1 MESFTLFSHSAPQTL
16 AATCIS
22 SRQVN
27 GKKSSGTLNSSG
39 VSVYDTDSKHSS
51 NKYPTIKFEIDKP
64 HPYTQSFPSTFHCFN
79 FKYELSAKDYYT
91 FLKAYKIKVKTSHN
105 RKKVIWAKR
114 KTSKNCVGRRRL

>member
-51 NKYPTIKFEIDKP
+51 NKYPTIKFKIDKP
-64 HPYTQSFPSTFHCFN
+64 HPYTQSFPSAFHCFN
-79 FKYELSAKDYYT
+79 FKYELLAKDYYP
-91 FLKAYKIKVKTSHN
+91 FLKAYKIKG
-105 RKKVIWAKR
+105 
-114 KTSKNCVGRRRL
+114 KNQPKQEKSNLG